1 MSPKEKTVWFAKHLY
16 VRFKDDDVPAMS
28 AQLTYY
34 LILAFFPFLIFLVT
48 IISFLQ
54 LGGNSVLD
62 EFIRMLP
69 ADSADSLRK
78 TLQEVTENRSGAVL
92 SFGMLGTLWAAS
104 NGVGAI
110 MKGLNKAYDEKE
122 TRPFWKTRGL
132 SLLST
137 VVLAVVIAVS
147 IPLLV
152 FGHVIGEYI
161 FRLLSFPQGF
171 ELIWGLIR
179 YAFPVAALFGVFA
192 LLYWLIP
199 DRRLTFREVVPGALF
214 AVVGW
219 IASSLLFAVYV
230 NHFGNYS
237 KTYGSL
243 GGVILLLIWLYM
255 SANILLLG
263 GEINA
268 TLAFDKKG
276 AQNRSS
282 RIRTHTMEFPPLR
295 GGSGVTRG

>member
-16 VRFKDDDVPAMS
+16 GRFKDDDVPALS

-78 TLQEVTENRSGAVL
+78 TLREVTENRSGAVL

-152 FGHVIGEYI
+152 FGRVIGEYI

-192 LLYWLIP
+192 MLYWLIP

-243 GGVILLLIWLYM
+243 GGVIVLLIWLYL

-276 AQNRSS
+276 APNRSS
-282 RIRTHTMEFPPLR
+282 RIRTHTMEFPQLR
-295 GGSGVTRG
+295 GGSEVTRG